1 MIVTIEA
8 GDGGVLGPS
17 PADFLISSLI
27 QRSYG
32 IGVRASASCPSH
44 VGPYY
49 LVLLALGGLWQN
61 RFGVRVVTLDL

>member
-1 MIVTIEA
+1 MTIEA